1 MTAVGTLD
9 GGALA
14 TVDRAG
20 TVTTRSG
27 SVLGWQLRPADAWLV
42 PGADAP
48 VRRSRPDPAPVACSA
63 ARVPGGDVHHWVYAV
78 SDGGGAIVVEVEN
91 DSPRPIAVGF
101 RVQAASSEALALSR
115 APGATEPDGAVV
127 FALPHRTGVRAAIG
141 RPGLVVRALPARETV
156 VRGWNRVL
164 NRGMRTELPE
174 QVQHAV
180 DIARAD
186 LLLEP
191 PSAGAFAALEAWGF
205 DEEAMAMWDR
215 LGLRARQVAR
225 RSPPG
230 GVLGETRAALLR
242 ERGSTVECFPGFRTA
257 WLGSNLAV
265 HDAPVRAGR
274 GSFALRWHGARPAL
288 LWDVPA
294 GTQLLT
300 PVLDPDF
307 EATRPVGETLLREP
321 PTGLLAMGERAP
333 VTGASVSPPEEFM

>member
-14 TVDRAG
+14 SVARDG
-20 TVTTRSG
+20 TVTTRAG
-27 SVLGWQLRPADAWLV
+27 STLRWRLRPADAWLV
-42 PGADAP
+42 PGAEAP
-48 VRRSRPDPAPVACSA
+48 VRRSRPDPAPVVRTS
-63 ARVPGGDVHHWVYAV
+63 ARVPGGDVHQWVYAV
-78 SDGGGAIVVEVEN
+78 SDGWGAIVVDVDN

-101 RVQAASSEALALSR
+101 RFQGASSEALALSR

-127 FALPHRTGVRAAIG
+127 FPVPHRTGVRVAIG
-141 RPGLVVRALPARETV
+141 RPELVVRALPARETV
-156 VRGWNRVL
+156 VRGWDRVL
-164 NRGMRTELPE
+164 DRGMRTELPE
-174 QVQHAV
+174 QLQHEV
-180 DIARAD
+180 DAARAD

-205 DEEAMAMWDR
+205 DEEATAMWER
-215 LGLRARQVAR
+215 LGLRARRAAR
-225 RSPPG
+225 RGRPG
-230 GVLGETRAALLR
+230 GVLGETRAALLA
-242 ERGSTVECFPGFRTA
+242 ERDSTIECFPGFHTA

-294 GTQLLT
+294 GTRLLT

-307 EATRPVGETLLREP
+307 ETTGPVGETLLREP

-333 VTGASVSPPEEFM
+333 VAGASVAPPEEFT